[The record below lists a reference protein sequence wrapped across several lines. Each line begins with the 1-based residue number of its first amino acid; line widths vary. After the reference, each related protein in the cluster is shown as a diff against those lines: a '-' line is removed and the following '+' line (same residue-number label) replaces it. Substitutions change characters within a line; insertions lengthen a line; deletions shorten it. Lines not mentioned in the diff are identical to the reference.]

1 MQPHPREC
9 LLSCQR
15 QQTLH
20 CNWSRKWNQIRVE
33 LCQDVGHRHWRS
45 AAKTLEPTKYSSKV
59 TAVKVTEG
67 VAIGASPVAAAPAG
81 MPAVVP
87 APTDSATVTGVLL
100 EVGPNPSRTPLMLAM
115 DTGERETTMALAS
128 FRWDKYQVD
137 LVKLAPFACQQ
148 RIRELLQH
156 VSGKP
161 SA

>member
-1 MQPHPREC
+1 M
-9 LLSCQR
+9 
-15 QQTLH
+15 
-20 CNWSRKWNQIRVE
+20 
-33 LCQDVGHRHWRS
+33 
-45 AAKTLEPTKYSSKV
+45 EPTKYSSKV

-128 FRWDKYQVD
+128 FRWNKHQVD
-137 LVKLAPFACQQ
+137 LVNLAPFACQ
-148 RIRELLQH
+148 
-156 VSGKP
+156 
-161 SA
+161 